1 MNIATFRKLI
11 REEVAK
17 ALRAELPT
25 ILNEAISTPSKQVAP
40 KRSSINDLMEGRPEK
55 HTDFQTTGNPMLDL
69 LNETRVQM
77 TTQNEEW
84 PSMGNYDSSAINSYR
99 SEMMGAFGGGAAPT
113 VQSVDQMVQTAR
125 PAQDVSQVQINAV
138 PDFSKM
144 MGALKDKG
152 KL

>member
-17 ALRAELPT
+17 ALRAELPA
-25 ILNEAISTPSKQVAP
+25 ILNESIKAPTKQVAP
-40 KRSSINDLMEGRPEK
+40 KRSSISDLMEGRPEI
-55 HTDFQTTGNPMLDL
+55 HNDFQTTGNPMLDL

-99 SEMMGAFGGGAAPT
+99 SEMMGAFGGGAPT

-125 PAQDVSQVQINAV
+125 PAADVTQVQINAV

>member
-17 ALRAELPT
+17 ALREEMPT
-25 ILNEAISTPSKQVAP
+25 ILTEIKQTPRGVAEPGHSLSGLFEGMDQKLKKQPVVEA
-40 KRSSINDLMEGRPEK
+40 
-55 HTDFQTTGNPMLDL
+55 TGNPMLDL
-69 LNETRVQM
+69 LNETRMQM
-77 TTQNEEW
+77 TSQNEEW
-84 PSMGNYDSSAINSYR
+84 PSMGNYDSSAVNSYR
-99 SEMMGAFGGGAAPT
+99 AEMMGAFGQAPT

-144 MGALKDKG
+144 MGALKEKG